1 MEHAAPPQ
9 PRSCHG
15 YMLHYWKVLPEN
27 AKRKMVEI
35 LLDFAEG
42 ITVSIEN
49 KKSRLELQQ
58 EQDSGEPEPEQQ
70 EITQQLQDPLPD
82 REEQNRQ
89 LDQKSCNSESEDQQ
103 QDQKQDQQHEEQNQQ
118 WDQQHE
124 EQNQPQDPHPPC
136 RSDSETELEDDGVQ
150 DAQPRYVP
158 RHISPDVIDF
168 GPSFIYGVYPHDAI
182 TIESQDSQT

>member
-1 MEHAAPPQ
+1 
-9 PRSCHG
+9 
-15 YMLHYWKVLPEN
+15 MLHYWKVLPEN

-89 LDQKSCNSESEDQQ
+89 LDQKSRNSESEDQQ